1 VKNTAEKL
9 RYMADQI
16 ARNFCALDHDNAV
29 LATADHINQFWD
41 PRMKAM
47 IFADPDRGTLSQ
59 VAKAAIDKLAAGAN
73 PPPQTRATV
82 FAEVDEGG
90 HSDAG

>member
-1 VKNTAEKL
+1 
-9 RYMADQI
+9 
-16 ARNFCALDHDNAV
+16 
-29 LATADHINQFWD
+29 
-41 PRMKAM
+41 
-47 IFADPDRGTLSQ
+47 

-73 PPPQTRATV
+73 PPPQTKATV